1 MRATIYCCIFLAS
14 GLSAAFAQDEANGRY
29 AMAPIE
35 GGLLRL
41 DTRTGETAFCKMQG
55 DTVECRA
62 SGHNRP
68 ALEAEIERLTRENA
82 ELKSRLAGPPPHPRM
97 QEEMNRALEFAEQFM
112 RRMTRIMRE
121 EKSQERT

>member
-1 MRATIYCCIFLAS
+1 MRAMIYCCFFLAS

-55 DTVECRA
+55 DTVECRGL
-62 SGHNRP
+62 GHERL
-68 ALEAEIERLTRENA
+68 ALEAEIERLRRENA
-82 ELKSRLAGPPPHPRM
+82 ELKSRLSGAQPHPRM

-112 RRMTRIMRE
+112 RRMMRIMRE
-121 EKSQERT
+121 EKPQDRT